1 MSGNRAIVYH
11 SIKKLSVE
19 KIDYP
24 KLQFGKRPCQH
35 GAILKVVTSNIC
47 GSDQHIYRGR
57 FVVPQGT
64 VLGHEITGEIVEIGR
79 DVEFLKVGDL
89 VSVPFNVACGR
100 CRNCKERHTD
110 ICENVND
117 AAPVGAYGF
126 NLGGWPGGQAEYVLV
141 PYADW
146 NLLKF
151 PDKDEAMARILDL
164 TMVSDILPTAF
175 HGCIEAGVGVGST
188 VYIAGA
194 GPVGRAAAASARLLG
209 ASCVIVGDMNQ
220 DRLKLVKSARYE
232 VVDLSKD
239 TPLADQ
245 IEAIL
250 GVRTVDC
257 GVDAVGFE
265 AHGHGPASTEDVP
278 EAVLNDLLNV
288 VRAGGG
294 IGIPGVYVGNDP
306 GAPNAAAK
314 QGTLALDF
322 GPAWI
327 KSLTIK
333 TGMAPIMNYNRQL
346 MMAIL
351 GGRLDHLREVMAT
364 EVVTLDQA
372 VDAYRTFDEGV
383 SKKYVIDPHGL
394 LKA

>member
-1 MSGNRAIVYH
+1 M
-11 SIKKLSVE
+11 
-19 KIDYP
+19 
-24 KLQFGKRPCQH
+24 
-35 GAILKVVTSNIC
+35 
-47 GSDQHIYRGR
+47 
-57 FVVPQGT
+57 
-64 VLGHEITGEIVEIGR
+64 
-79 DVEFLKVGDL
+79 
-89 VSVPFNVACGR
+89 
-100 CRNCKERHTD
+100 
-110 ICENVND
+110 
-117 AAPVGAYGF
+117 
-126 NLGGWPGGQAEYVLV
+126 
-141 PYADW
+141 
-146 NLLKF
+146 
-151 PDKDEAMARILDL
+151 
-164 TMVSDILPTAF
+164 
-175 HGCIEAGVGVGST
+175 
-188 VYIAGA
+188 
-194 GPVGRAAAASARLLG
+194 GRAAAASARLLG

-220 DRLKLVKSARYE
+220 DRLKLVKSAGYE